1 MYIPQ
6 IKDKHSL
13 VDLTRY
19 GTRARKHIHPD
30 VLIGNYPEQHPLFR
44 EGDILDGNA
53 TFNLIQCAYDQDRV
67 YKMVSEEINEF
78 ETKVGET
85 VDKINN
91 GYEEMSTKMNNTVEY
106 TRQSVEDLNNRHT
119 SDVQQIN
126 TSLEQVT
133 NDINQCQS
141 DLQETKVKHDQDIQ
155 EVYEYI
161 ENNRTMMVY
170 DGLEENLLIYNIKHG

>member
-6 IKDKHSL
+6 IKDKYSL

-19 GTRARKHIHPD
+19 GTKARKHVHSD
-30 VLIGNYPEQHPLFR
+30 VLIGGHPPVPMFK

-67 YKMVSEEINEF
+67 YKMVSKEINQF
-78 ETKVGET
+78 ESDINET
-85 VDKINN
+85 VNKINTEQ
-91 GYEEMSTKMNNTVEY
+91 EETFQKVDNFIEQTNASI
-106 TRQSVEDLNNRHT
+106 EDINNRHT

-141 DLQETKVKHDQDIQ
+141 DLQETKAKHDQDIRD
-155 EVYEYI
+155 VYEYI
-161 ENNRTMMVY
+161 EDNRTMMVY

>member
-6 IKDKHSL
+6 IKEKYSL
-13 VDLTRY
+13 VDLARF
-19 GTRARKHIHPD
+19 GTRARKHIHSD
-30 VLIGNYPEQHPLFR
+30 VLIGGHPPVPMFK

-67 YKMVSEEINEF
+67 YKMVSQEINEF
-78 ETKVGET
+78 ETNVNNVVEN
-85 VDKINN
+85 INN
-91 GYEEMSTKMNNTVEY
+91 GYEDMSQKVDNAVEY
-106 TRQSVEDLNNRHT
+106 IRQSAEDLNNRHT
-119 SDVQQIN
+119 SDVEQIN

-141 DLQETKVKHDQDIQ
+141 DLQETKAKHDQDIQ

-161 ENNRTMMVY
+161 EDNRTMVVY
-170 DGLEENLLIYNIKHG
+170 DGLEENLLVYNIKHG

>member
-6 IKDKHSL
+6 IKDKYSL

-19 GTRARKHIHPD
+19 GTKARKHVHSD
-30 VLIGNYPEQHPLFR
+30 VLIGGHPPVPMFK

-67 YKMVSEEINEF
+67 YKMVSKEINEF
-78 ETKVGET
+78 EKT
-85 VDKINN
+85 VNENVESINN
-91 GYEEMSTKMNNTVEY
+91 GYEEMSEKVDNAVEHAI
-106 TRQSVEDLNNRHT
+106 RSVQDLNNRHT
-119 SDVQQIN
+119 SDVEQIN

-141 DLQETKVKHDQDIQ
+141 DLQETKAKHDQDIQ

>member
-6 IKDKHSL
+6 IKDKYSL

-19 GTRARKHIHPD
+19 GTKARKHVHSD
-30 VLIGNYPEQHPLFR
+30 VLIGGHPPVPMFK

-67 YKMVSEEINEF
+67 YKMVSKEINEF
-78 ETKVGET
+78 ETTTNENIDRIEKQT
-85 VDKINN
+85 H
-91 GYEEMSTKMNNTVEY
+91 
-106 TRQSVEDLNNRHT
+106 QSIEDLNNRHT
-119 SDVQQIN
+119 SDVEQIN

-141 DLQETKVKHDQDIQ
+141 DLQETKVKHDQDIHD
-155 EVYEYI
+155 VYEYV
-161 ENNRTMMVY
+161 EDNRTMMVY